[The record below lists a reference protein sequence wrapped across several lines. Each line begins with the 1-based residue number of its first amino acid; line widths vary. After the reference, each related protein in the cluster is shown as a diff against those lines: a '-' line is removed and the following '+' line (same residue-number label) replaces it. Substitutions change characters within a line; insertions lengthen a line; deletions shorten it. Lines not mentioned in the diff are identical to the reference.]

1 MKKQIK
7 VTVDEDL
14 YNLISKK
21 CMEELGEINLSLYT
35 RILYNKQVKKTE
47 LSKYKKEIKKVNKE
61 NKRIL
66 IKDEM
71 KKLRNQ
77 GLTYGEIGEIY
88 SMSRQAIHQKLQ
100 EK

>member
-21 CMEELGEINLSLYT
+21 CIEELGELNLSLYT

-47 LSKYKKEIKKVNKE
+47 LSKYKKELKKVNKN
-61 NKRIL
+61 NKRLL
-66 IKDEM
+66 IKEEM

>member
-7 VTVDEDL
+7 VTLDEDL

-88 SMSRQAIHQKLQ
+88 SMSSQAIYQKLQ
-100 EK
+100 DK

>member
-7 VTVDEDL
+7 VTLDEDL

-21 CMEELGEINLSLYT
+21 CLEELGEINLSLYT
-35 RILYNKQVKKTE
+35 RILYNKQFKKTE
-47 LSKYKKEIKKVNKE
+47 LSKYKRKLKKD
-61 NKRIL
+61 KRL
-66 IKDEM
+66 LLKDEM
-71 KKLRNQ
+71 KQLRSK
-77 GLTYGEIGEIY
+77 GLTYGEIGKIY

>member
-7 VTVDEDL
+7 VTLDENL

-47 LSKYKKEIKKVNKE
+47 LSKYQKEFKKIDKQ
-61 NKRIL
+61 NKRL
-66 IKDEM
+66 SIKEEM

-77 GLTYGEIGEIY
+77 GLTYGEIGKIY

>member
-7 VTVDEDL
+7 VTLDENL

-21 CMEELGEINLSLYT
+21 CMEELGEKNLSLYT

-47 LSKYKKEIKKVNKE
+47 LSKYQKEFKKIDKQ
-61 NKRIL
+61 NKRL
-66 IKDEM
+66 SIKEEM

-77 GLTYGEIGEIY
+77 GLTYGEIGKIY

>member
-7 VTVDEDL
+7 VTLDENL

-47 LSKYKKEIKKVNKE
+47 LSKYQKEFKKIDKQ
-61 NKRIL
+61 NKRL
-66 IKDEM
+66 SIKEEM

-77 GLTYGEIGEIY
+77 GLTYGEIGKIY
-88 SMSRQAIHQKLQ
+88 SMSRQAIHHKLQ

>member
-88 SMSRQAIHQKLQ
+88 CMSRQAIHQKLQ
-100 EK
+100 DK

>member
-21 CMEELGEINLSLYT
+21 CIEELGELNLSLYT

-47 LSKYKKEIKKVNKE
+47 LSKYKKELKKVNKN
-61 NKRIL
+61 NKRLL
-66 IKDEM
+66 IKEEM

-100 EK
+100 NK

>member
-7 VTVDEDL
+7 VTLDEDL

-35 RILYNKQVKKTE
+35 RILYNKQVRKTE
-47 LSKYKKEIKKVNKE
+47 LLKYKRELKKINKN
-61 NKRIL
+61 NKRLL
-66 IKDEM
+66 IKEEM

>member
-7 VTVDEDL
+7 VTLDEDL

-47 LSKYKKEIKKVNKE
+47 LSKYKKEIKKVDKE
-61 NKRIL
+61 NKRLL

-100 EK
+100 DK

>member
-1 MKKQIK
+1 MNKQIK
-7 VTVDEDL
+7 VTVNEDL
-14 YNLISKK
+14 YNLITKK

-47 LSKYKKEIKKVNKE
+47 LSKYKKEIKKVDKE
-61 NKRIL
+61 NKRLL

-100 EK
+100 DK

>member
-7 VTVDEDL
+7 VTLDEDL

-21 CMEELGEINLSLYT
+21 CMQELGEINLSLYT
-35 RILYNKQVKKTE
+35 RILYNKQVKNTE
-47 LSKYKKEIKKVNKE
+47 LSKYKKELKKIEKE
-61 NKRIL
+61 NKRL
-66 IKDEM
+66 SIKEEM

-77 GLTYGEIGEIY
+77 GLTYGEIAEIY

-100 EK
+100 DK

>member
-1 MKKQIK
+1 
-7 VTVDEDL
+7 
-14 YNLISKK
+14 
-21 CMEELGEINLSLYT
+21 MEELGEINLSLYT

-77 GLTYGEIGEIY
+77 GLTYGEIGKIY

>member
-1 MKKQIK
+1 
-7 VTVDEDL
+7 
-14 YNLISKK
+14 
-21 CMEELGEINLSLYT
+21 MEELGEINLSLYT

-88 SMSRQAIHQKLQ
+88 CMSRQAIHQKLQ
-100 EK
+100 DK

>member
-7 VTVDEDL
+7 VTLDEDL

-88 SMSRQAIHQKLQ
+88 CMSRQAIHQKLQ
-100 EK
+100 DK

>member
-1 MKKQIK
+1 MNKQIK
-7 VTVDEDL
+7 VTVNEDL
-14 YNLISKK
+14 YNLITKK

-77 GLTYGEIGEIY
+77 GLTYGEIGKIY

-100 EK
+100 DK

>member
-7 VTVDEDL
+7 VTLDENL

-47 LSKYKKEIKKVNKE
+47 LSKYQKEFKKIDKQ
-61 NKRIL
+61 NKRL
-66 IKDEM
+66 SIKEEM

-88 SMSRQAIHQKLQ
+88 CMSRQAIHQKLQ
-100 EK
+100 DK